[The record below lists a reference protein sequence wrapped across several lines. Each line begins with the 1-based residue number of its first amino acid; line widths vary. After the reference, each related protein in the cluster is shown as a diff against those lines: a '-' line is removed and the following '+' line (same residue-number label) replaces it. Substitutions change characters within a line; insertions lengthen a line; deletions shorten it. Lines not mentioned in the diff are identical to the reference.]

1 MEREIVALIAVKD
14 ERAFR
19 DNDGPIDHLVKEFG
33 RLEQSEIFLEDAF
46 IADEDETDQWAA
58 YLNYVARWTFDH
70 HSDEFKGM
78 SPVSFEE
85 FVNNE
90 MEAEE

>member
-1 MEREIVALIAVKD
+1 MERKIVALITVKD

-19 DNDGPIDHLVKEFG
+19 ENDGPIDHLVKEFE
-33 RLEQSEIFLEDAF
+33 RLGPSEIFLKDAF
-46 IADEDETDQWAA
+46 IADEDETEQWAA
-58 YLNYVARWTFDH
+58 YLNYVAHWPFDH
-70 HSDEFKGM
+70 YGDEFTGM